1 MSEVS
6 HEVGNG
12 HRILTIPDFK
22 LNFARREANQ
32 AGSQQHQTS
41 QARSLRLVT
50 RVTSL
55 TIKGCVRV
63 SVRLSCPVL
72 SPVSAVTLN

>member
-1 MSEVS
+1 MSELS

-32 AGSQQHQTS
+32 AGGQQHQTS

-50 RVTSL
+50 SNQRNQIIMRCLSAL
-55 TIKGCVRV
+55 T
-63 SVRLSCPVL
+63 
-72 SPVSAVTLN
+72 A

>member
-1 MSEVS
+1 MSELS

-32 AGSQQHQTS
+32 AGGQQHQTS
-41 QARSLRLVT
+41 QARSPRLVT
-50 RVTSL
+50 
-55 TIKGCVRV
+55 
-63 SVRLSCPVL
+63 
-72 SPVSAVTLN
+72 